1 MISSDIEETRRALET
16 EPHERTVRQRI
27 LVKRFEGN
35 GPVVEF
41 VSKLPDGC
49 KEVIHT
55 AHATHLAKA
64 KALKRNPGRWARIM
78 VLANHRRA
86 TSFYAN
92 IRRNRYNGAYQP
104 ARDYHMQERT
114 LPDGQVEV
122 YCMYAPDVA
131 AGDIHA

>member
-16 EPHERTVRQRI
+16 EPQERTARQKI
-27 LVKRFEGN
+27 LVKRFEGR
-35 GPVVEF
+35 GPIVEF

-49 KEVIHT
+49 QEVTLAAHT
-55 AHATHLAKA
+55 THLARSKA
-64 KALKRNPGRWARIM
+64 IKRNPGRWAKIM
-78 VLANHRRA
+78 VLANHQRA
-86 TSFYAN
+86 TVFYGN
-92 IRRNRYNGAYQP
+92 IRRDKYNGAYQP
-104 ARDYHMQERT
+104 TRDYHMQERT